1 MATTTPNDDD
11 HAVDQVLSDLDV
23 KEKDVAEISAEAV
36 SIGLGEVISSDE
48 PATTRLELWSWY
60 AYYFGN
66 NSAGPLSYAPLS
78 ECSLNRL
85 SLPAGLMHT

>member
-1 MATTTPNDDD
+1 MATATPNDNDY
-11 HAVDQVLSDLDV
+11 AVNQILSDLDI
-23 KEKDVAEISAEAV
+23 KEKDVAEISTEVV
-36 SIGLGEVISSDE
+36 SIGLGEAISSDE

-78 ECSLNRL
+78 ECRLNRL
-85 SLPAGLMHT
+85 SLSP